1 MSLAATSS
9 QRCLLPIP
17 IVGRIASVAILQ
29 RFNII
34 AHGYFNVLICPT
46 AMATSICLAT
56 LASSQ
61 RCLLPIPIV
70 GRIASVVL
78 LPNGYFSDFILP
90 IIILIRLVTLANNAR
105 CYFFMHSLK
114 LLLLAG
120 TSETLQIEQD
130 NILGSGVERLAFF

>member
-1 MSLAATSS
+1 MSAGSRTSEVGRCVRLAATSS

-70 GRIASVVL
+70 GRIASAAILSMAILVISYCL
-78 LPNGYFSDFILP
+78 LS
-90 IIILIRLVTLANNAR
+90 
-105 CYFFMHSLK
+105 S
-114 LLLLAG
+114 
-120 TSETLQIEQD
+120 
-130 NILGSGVERLAFF
+130 

>member
-1 MSLAATSS
+1 MSAGSRTSEVGRCLSLAATSS

-70 GRIASVVL
+70 GRIASAAILSMAILVISYCL
-78 LPNGYFSDFILP
+78 LS
-90 IIILIRLVTLANNAR
+90 
-105 CYFFMHSLK
+105 S
-114 LLLLAG
+114 
-120 TSETLQIEQD
+120 
-130 NILGSGVERLAFF
+130 